1 MSALCIDIGNT
12 TTHLGLVQNGEV
24 KSESRIPTNQLVEKF
39 SATVQEYPSASLL
52 AYCSVVPKANAII
65 QEVALANQLKVF
77 NLIAHP

>member
-39 SATVQEYPSASLL
+39 SATVQEYPIS
-52 AYCSVVPKANAII
+52 
-65 QEVALANQLKVF
+65 
-77 NLIAHP
+77 